1 MKPIRTFIFF
11 TAVLV
16 LVFIL
21 TLVIPER
28 GIGIT
33 GDLRL
38 SFMSLSDLFRED
50 TLDREENVE
59 RLLAGSM
66 VTDDP
71 ETDPPVDLF
80 VPVDSGSSSTEPLI
94 SPANVDSLQQSLFRI
109 QFARGKVNLLHP
121 FFRKLDEVKSG
132 NDLRTR
138 ILHYGDSQIE
148 NDRMTALIRY
158 RLQRHF
164 GGTGTGLVQ
173 AIPLYSGSMAYKQ
186 DQKGEWIRYTYF
198 GKRDSSIKHNV
209 YGVMGAFTSVP
220 KAVEGEW
227 PMLHY
232 RFNTSRRGGKCDRI
246 RIFLHSYVDSASVV
260 FQVNDTIADTLK
272 NISGGFSVADYRH
285 HCQVKDL
292 KLYLDLP
299 EGLRLLLSTT
309 IHSGISAG
317 GSTLQWIKALLLFLQ
332 GG

>member
-1 MKPIRTFIFF
+1 M
-11 TAVLV
+11 L
-16 LVFIL
+16 LFIL
-21 TLVIPER
+21 ALLMPEQ
-28 GIGIT
+28 GIGIS
-33 GDLRL
+33 GDLRF
-38 SFMSLSDLFRED
+38 SFMSLSDLFQED
-50 TLDREENVE
+50 SLDSEENVE
-59 RLLAGSM
+59 RLLAGSK

-71 ETDPPVDLF
+71 EADPLVDLF
-80 VPVDSGSSSTEPLI
+80 VPVDSGSTFKEPVI
-94 SPANVDSLQQSLFRI
+94 SPANVDSLQRSLFRI
-109 QFARGKVNLLHP
+109 QYTRGKSDLLDP

-158 RLQRHF
+158 RLQKHF

-186 DQKGEWIRYTYF
+186 DQKGEWFRYTYF
-198 GKRDSSIKHNV
+198 GNRDSSIKHNV

-246 RIFLHSYVDSASVV
+246 RVFLHSYVDSASVV
-260 FQVNDTIADTLK
+260 FQVNDTIADTLT
-272 NISGGFSVADYRH
+272 NISDGFSTSSHFGA
-285 HCQVKDL
+285 
-292 KLYLDLP
+292 
-299 EGLRLLLSTT
+299 RLNS
-309 IHSGISAG
+309 
-317 GSTLQWIKALLLFLQ
+317 
-332 GG
+332 